1 MKRCICGRLIYD
13 WWVDDEDLDDYDEP
27 GPGTHAL
34 CDECVSRLTPLQA
47 DAAGSKHGD
56 GPEQTAAPLKHDG

>member
-34 CDECVSRLTPLQA
+34 CDECVSRLTPVA
-47 DAAGSKHGD
+47 AEDACAPDGD
-56 GPEQTAAPLKHDG
+56 GDDTDRRPAEHDG